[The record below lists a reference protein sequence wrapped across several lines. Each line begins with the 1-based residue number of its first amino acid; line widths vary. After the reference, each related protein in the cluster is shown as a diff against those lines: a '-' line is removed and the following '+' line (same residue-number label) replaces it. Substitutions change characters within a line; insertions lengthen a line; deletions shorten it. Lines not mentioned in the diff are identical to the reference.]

1 MYQDY
6 VQYYIMVN
14 DNNNNNHH
22 HHHHH
27 DHHVDIHPFII
38 FMLFYI
44 YIIIICIIY
53 IYICIMYIYTLYY
66 SKILHPVQIFITPN
80 DLPERCW
87 MSTFPIGGW
96 FLCWSN
102 YFQKSLF
109 GVSYSLLFGFVLWWS
124 HFFGHVLDIILPY
137 GGILR
142 IILIILHSY
151 FHDLPCFLVH
161 FYAFLVDIACV
172 AQTKRDLVS
181 LQENFGVSRRI
192 QHGAEEPRLIIET
205 LVVDH
210 ITLWKM
216 VV

>member
-44 YIIIICIIY
+44 YNYYMYIIY

-124 HFFGHVLDIILPY
+124 HFLGMSWISSSHMVGFWGSYL
-137 GGILR
+137 
-142 IILIILHSY
+142 SY
-151 FHDLPCFLVH
+151 FTHTSMIFHVFLCISMH
-161 FYAFLVDIACV
+161 FLL
-172 AQTKRDLVS
+172 TSLVS
-181 LQENFGVSRRI
+181 RKQKGTWCRCRRI
-192 QHGAEEPRLIIET
+192 LVCPEGSNMEPRSRG
-205 LVVDH
+205 
-210 ITLWKM
+210 WS
-216 VV
+216 

>member
-44 YIIIICIIY
+44 YNYYMYIIY

-87 MSTFPIGGW
+87 MSTFPIGG
-96 FLCWSN
+96 
-102 YFQKSLF
+102 
-109 GVSYSLLFGFVLWWS
+109 
-124 HFFGHVLDIILPY
+124 
-137 GGILR
+137 
-142 IILIILHSY
+142 
-151 FHDLPCFLVH
+151 
-161 FYAFLVDIACV
+161 
-172 AQTKRDLVS
+172 
-181 LQENFGVSRRI
+181 
-192 QHGAEEPRLIIET
+192 
-205 LVVDH
+205 
-210 ITLWKM
+210 
-216 VV
+216 